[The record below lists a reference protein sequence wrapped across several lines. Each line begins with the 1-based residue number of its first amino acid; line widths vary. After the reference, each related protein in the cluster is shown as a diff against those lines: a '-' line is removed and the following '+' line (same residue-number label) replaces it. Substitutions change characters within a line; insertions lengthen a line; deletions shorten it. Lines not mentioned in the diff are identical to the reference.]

1 MLRRETAVEL
11 PITPSKL
18 ANAGTTDD
26 SATNVTEYYEKNST
40 YSRNERISPA
50 LNRNLSAEQTYLRQ
64 TVTQNYLVPSM
75 SEPSQQRFFKKSV
88 ESLQKNS
95 SSDTEYSLQPYKVIK
110 QSSNETNTSLT
121 GSFNV
126 DQTSFGGQDTSL
138 DTTDPSGLNATV
150 VESNNRD
157 ANDLSEQADKFSE
170 GQSEEPAGQS
180 VTAQQR
186 HTTGNNGTTPIAPR
200 SLKKQFSIDHS
211 IGKVA
216 PQKPD
221 TLDTSSSY
229 NTQDKHASLKLLP
242 PPPTISTI
250 PATPIKLLAG
260 NSSSTST
267 DESKEERNIPTISTN
282 VVQDEI
288 VKLSTNIKKNSA
300 EDGSNK
306 DPPFNETMC

>member
-18 ANAGTTDD
+18 ATAATTDD
-26 SATNVTEYYEKNST
+26 SATNITDYYEKNGGNV
-40 YSRNERISPA
+40 RNERCSPA
-50 LNRNLSAEQTYLRQ
+50 LNRNLSAEQPYVRHTNP
-64 TVTQNYLVPSM
+64 QNYLVPSM
-75 SEPSQQRFFKKSV
+75 SEPTHPRFFKKSI

-126 DQTSFGGQDTSL
+126 DQSSFGGHDTSL
-138 DTTDPSGLNATV
+138 DTTDPNGLNATV
-150 VESNNRD
+150 VENINRETKE
-157 ANDLSEQADKFSE
+157 SCIEEESDKFGDDNQME
-170 GQSEEPAGQS
+170 KTLQ
-180 VTAQQR
+180 TAQSL
-186 HTTGNNGTTPIAPR
+186 PVPR
-200 SLKKQFSIDHS
+200 YASTSSGSSAGPRALKKQFSIDHS
-211 IGKVA
+211 IGKII
-216 PQKPD
+216 KPD
-221 TLDTSSSY
+221 ILDNNTMQEKQSTS
-229 NTQDKHASLKLLP
+229 NLP
-242 PPPTISTI
+242 PSTVSTI

-288 VKLSTNIKKNSA
+288 VKLSTNIKNNDET
-300 EDGSNK
+300 EDENNK